1 MNVSTAQMNYGKLK
15 NRVETGEQIVYYK
28 RGLEELSLNITNAC
42 PNSCVFC
49 IRDRDAGW
57 GVSNLYLS
65 RDPSV
70 DEILSEFDNESKR
83 VTEGGIKLKRVKIC
97 GYGEPVLRFNDL
109 FPIVEHVKGKHPNV
123 EIQLAT
129 TGWPYFR
136 YISEDSAP
144 IKKLREA
151 GMSHIFLSL
160 NATDND
166 RYKRVIKPGIDDIDE
181 DAFSDAL
188 KFAEAVRDA
197 DYDVTLG
204 FVRLNGI
211 DENDIRRLSNRL
223 GIKYR
228 MRDFE
233 N

>member
-1 MNVSTAQMNYGKLK
+1 
-15 NRVETGEQIVYYK
+15 
-28 RGLEELSLNITNAC
+28 NITNAC

-70 DEILSEFDNESKR
+70 EEILSEFDRESKR
-83 VTEGGIKLKRVKIC
+83 VTDDGIKLKRVKIC
-97 GYGEPVLRFNDL
+97 GYGEPILRFDDL
-109 FPIVEHVKGKHPNV
+109 FPIVEHVRDKYPNV

-136 YISEDSAP
+136 YISEDTAP
-144 IKKLREA
+144 IKKMKEA

-160 NATDND
+160 NATEND
-166 RYKRVIKPGIDDIDE
+166 RYKRIIRPGIKDIGE
-181 DAFSDAL
+181 NAFSDAL
-188 KFAEAVRDA
+188 RFAEAVRDA
-197 DYDVTLG
+197 NYDVTLG
-204 FVRLNGI
+204 FVRLNGT
-211 DENDIRRLSNRL
+211 DEKEIEKLSNQLR
-223 GIKYR
+223 IKYR